1 MSNRRALEA
10 RVKQHEL
17 AKVNAKLTQYEL
29 EKYSCGCG
37 RLSMNL
43 IDAKG
48 VIEIGPF
55 YCCLLCMN
63 SFLEEGGVIVH
74 SGDEC
79 DALYI
84 AFDLP

>member
-1 MSNRRALEA
+1 
-10 RVKQHEL
+10 
-17 AKVNAKLTQYEL
+17 
-29 EKYSCGCG
+29 
-37 RLSMNL
+37 MNL